1 MKDWAEVAYEEKP
14 EERVGQSATFPTS
27 SISPTSLDSS
37 PPPPPPPPHLPV
49 QLSRVAEQAGG
60 MFSPALPQSGNTHS
74 GSSLSSSDTTHY
86 SGSAPPSPPQGPPRP
101 TSRHSSPRSTPSV
114 SLFPSPSST
123 KNAVG
128 KSPDRHTFP
137 LPIHSLAVVNGSSVN
152 SVVLDLQVGKGKTS
166 AVYPTI
172 PNQLVVKI
180 ARSNPE
186 YRTWVRSEAS
196 ILLLHLNQSHLR
208 PFVIECFGY
217 GESESH
223 GRDSTATVLEDGGK
237 CLEDWDELTKDD
249 K

>member
-1 MKDWAEVAYEEKP
+1 MKDWAQVPHEAEP
-14 EERVGQSATFPTS
+14 EERVGRSATFPTS
-27 SISPTSLDSS
+27 SISPTSLDSTPH
-37 PPPPPPPPHLPV
+37 PPLPV
-49 QLSRVAEQAGG
+49 QLSGVAEQAGE

-74 GSSLSSSDTTHY
+74 GSSLSSSDTHY
-86 SGSAPPSPPQGPPRP
+86 SSSAPPSPPQGTPRP

-128 KSPDRHTFP
+128 KSPDRHTVP
-137 LPIHSLAVVNGSSVN
+137 LPIHSSTVVNGSIVN

-196 ILLLHLNQSHLR
+196 ILLLHLNRSHLR

-237 CLEDWDELTKDD
+237 CLEDWNELTKDD